1 MSVFNSIKHF
11 DALPAGKIAE
21 EVNSVLRTHR
31 RLVITAP
38 PGSGKSTLLPLTIL
52 QDMPEGKILML
63 EPRRAAAR
71 QIAMR
76 MAEEIGERIGATVG
90 YRMRFE
96 SKVSENTRL
105 EVVTEGIL
113 ERMLID
119 DPTLEGI
126 SVVIFDEFHERSLTS
141 DLTLALTLQAQN
153 LIRDDL
159 KIIIMSATMDSE
171 EICNRLDAA
180 LVRAEGRM
188 FDVEVRYGEDTD
200 PRECVQTAVSAVR
213 RAWREQEGNILVF
226 LPGYSEIARCVESLR
241 QFLPEAEIFPL
252 HGLLPPAEQYKA
264 IEYNPANRRK
274 IVVATPIAE
283 TSLTIEG
290 IRTVVDSGL
299 YRTVRYDP
307 STGLSRLETERITLD
322 MAQQRTGRAGRLS
335 SGVCYRLWSKAME
348 HRMAG
353 HRMPEILS
361 ADLSGMILD
370 IAAWGEN
377 NPLSLPWLTPPPQRA
392 VAEAVKLLFML
403 GAVDHSGCIT
413 QHGKRMA
420 GLPCHPRISNMLVK
434 APGEGARALACDLA
448 AILEE
453 KDPLNND
460 GDADINVRINLLRQN
475 RRGKLTGAWKR
486 IERASAQYRRLAR
499 CEADNTPPDP
509 MIAGNLIA
517 LAFPERI
524 AMRLKDG
531 VYRLPSGDNVRLNE
545 EDDLSACEFLSVA
558 AMDRRIFLAS
568 PVSKQTLNNHANLHD
583 NISWNAREGR
593 LVAMRESRIGV
604 LVLDSR
610 KIENPDSEQIV
621 EVLCDAAR
629 KHGRSMFDFN
639 DATASLQ
646 QRMQTVRDWHPE
658 LNIPDMST
666 DTLLENAHQWLPA
679 YCEGPITTQSLH
691 KIDICLVIKGMIG
704 YELMRQVDTIAPE
717 QLRLPGGRN
726 VIIQYRQGTPDPVV
740 SVRLQDCLGML
751 DTPRVDH
758 GTRPVLM
765 ELLSPGFKPVQLTR
779 DLHGFWTG
787 TYFEVRKELKRRYP
801 KHRWPDDPLNPNS

>member
-1 MSVFNSIKHF
+1 MSAFRSIKHF
-11 DALPAGKIAE
+11 DTLPAGKIAQ
-21 EVNSVLRTHR
+21 EVNSVLRTHG

-52 QDMPEGKILML
+52 QDMSEGKILML

-76 MAEEIGERIGATVG
+76 MADEIGEPIGATVG

-96 SKVSENTRL
+96 SKASQSTRI

-113 ERMLID
+113 ERMLIA

-126 SVVIFDEFHERSLTS
+126 SAVIFDEFHERSLTS

-159 KIIIMSATMDSE
+159 KIIIMSATMNSE
-171 EICNRLDAA
+171 EICNRLGAA
-180 LVRAEGRM
+180 LVTAEGRM

-213 RAWREQEGNILVF
+213 RAWCEQEGNILVF

-241 QFLPEAEIFPL
+241 QFMPEAEIFPL

-290 IRTVVDSGL
+290 IKTVVDSGL

-335 SGVCYRLWSKAME
+335 SGVCYRMWSKAME
-348 HRMAG
+348 HRMAE
-353 HRMPEILS
+353 HRVPEILS

-370 IAAWGEN
+370 IAAWGES
-377 NPLSLPWLTPPPQRA
+377 NPLALPWLTPPPQRA
-392 VAEAVKLLFML
+392 VAEAVRLLSML
-403 GAVDHSGCIT
+403 GAVDESGSIT
-413 QHGKRMA
+413 GHGKRMA
-420 GLPCHPRISNMLVK
+420 GLPCHPRISNMLVN
-434 APGEGARALACDLA
+434 ASGDSARALACDLA

-453 KDPLNND
+453 KDPMND
-460 GDADINVRINLLRQN
+460 DRDADINTRIALLRQY
-475 RRGKLTGAWKR
+475 RRGTLMGAWKR
-486 IERASAQYRRLAR
+486 IERAAAQYRRLAR
-499 CEADNTPPDP
+499 CGANNTPPDP
-509 MIAGNLIA
+509 VITGNLIA

-531 VYRLPSGDNVRLNE
+531 VYRLPSGENIRLNE
-545 EDDLSACEFLSVA
+545 EDDLSACEFLAVA

-568 PVSKQTLNNHANLHD
+568 PVSKDTLRAHANTHD
-583 NISWNAREGR
+583 NISWNSREGK

-604 LVLDSR
+604 LVLESR
-610 KIENPDSEQIV
+610 KLENPDPGTLT
-621 EVLCDAAR
+621 EVLCEAAK
-629 KHGRSMFDFN
+629 KHGLSMFDFN
-639 DATASLQ
+639 DATAALQ
-646 QRMQTVRDWHPE
+646 QRLQTVSGWHPE

-666 DTLLENAHQWLPA
+666 DTLLENARQWLPM
-679 YCEGPITTQSLH
+679 YSEGATTIASLH
-691 KIDICLVIKGMIG
+691 KIDMCQVIKGMVG
-704 YELMRQVDTIAPE
+704 YDLMSQVDSIAPE
-717 QLRLPGGRN
+717 HLRLPGGRN
-726 VIIQYRQGTPDPVV
+726 VRIQYRQGTPDPVV
-740 SVRLQDCLGML
+740 SARLQDCLGML
-751 DTPRVDH
+751 DTPRVDN

-779 DLHGFWTG
+779 DLRGFWTG
-787 TYFEVRKELKRRYP
+787 TYYDVRKELKRRYP
-801 KHRWPDDPLNPNS
+801 KHRWPDDPLAPNS

>member
-76 MAEEIGERIGATVG
+76 MAEEIGKRIGATVG

-200 PRECVQTAVSAVR
+200 PRECVQAAVSAVR

-241 QFLPEAEIFPL
+241 QFLPETEIFPL

-392 VAEAVKLLFML
+392 VAEAVKLLFIL

-434 APGEGARALACDLA
+434 APGDGARALACDLA

-460 GDADINVRINLLRQN
+460 GDADINTRIALLRQY
-475 RRGKLTGAWKR
+475 RRDTLMGAWKR
-486 IERASAQYRRLAR
+486 IERAAAQYRRLAR
-499 CEADNTPPDP
+499 CGADNTPPNP
-509 MIAGNLIA
+509 VITGNLIA

-531 VYRLPSGDNVRLNE
+531 VYRLPSGENIRLNE
-545 EDDLSACEFLSVA
+545 EDDLSACEFLAVA

-568 PVSKQTLNNHANLHD
+568 PVSKDTLHAHANLHD
-583 NISWNAREGR
+583 NISWNSREGK

-604 LVLDSR
+604 LVLESR
-610 KIENPDSEQIV
+610 KLENPDPGALT
-621 EVLCDAAR
+621 EVLCEAAK
-629 KHGRSMFDFN
+629 KHGLSMFNFN
-639 DATASLQ
+639 DATAALQ
-646 QRMQTVRDWHPE
+646 QRLQTVSGWHPE

-666 DTLLENAHQWLPA
+666 DTLLENARQWLPMYA
-679 YCEGPITTQSLH
+679 EGATTVASLH
-691 KIDICLVIKGMIG
+691 KIDMCQVIKGMVG
-704 YELMRQVDTIAPE
+704 YELMNRVDAIAPE
-717 QLRLPGGRN
+717 HLRLPGGRN
-726 VIIQYRQGTPDPVV
+726 VRIQYRQGTPDPVV
-740 SVRLQDCLGML
+740 STRLQDCLGML
-751 DTPRVDH
+751 DTPRVDN
-758 GTRPVLM
+758 GRRPVLM

>member
-1 MSVFNSIKHF
+1 MNAFSSIKHF
-11 DALPAGKIAE
+11 DTLPAGKIAE
-21 EVNSVLRTHR
+21 EVNRELRSHG

-52 QDMPEGKILML
+52 QDIPEGKIVML

-76 MAEEIGERIGATVG
+76 MADEIGERIGATVG

-96 SKVSENTRL
+96 SKVSETTRL

-113 ERMLID
+113 ERMLIA

-126 SVVIFDEFHERSLTS
+126 SAVIFDEFHERSLTS

-159 KIIIMSATMDSE
+159 KIIIMSATMNSE
-171 EICNRLDAA
+171 EICNRLGAA
-180 LVRAEGRM
+180 LVTAEGRM
-188 FDVEVRYGEDTD
+188 FDVEVRYGGDTD

-226 LPGYSEIARCVESLR
+226 LPGYSEIARCVESLK
-241 QFLPEAEIFPL
+241 QILPEAEIFPL
-252 HGLLPPAEQYKA
+252 HGLLPPADQYKA
-264 IEYNPANRRK
+264 IEYNPENRRK

-299 YRTVRYDP
+299 YRTVLYDP

-348 HRMAG
+348 HRMAE
-353 HRMPEILS
+353 HRLPEVSS

-377 NPLSLPWLTPPPQRA
+377 KPLSLPWLTPPPQRA
-392 VAEAVKLLFML
+392 VAEAVRLLSML
-403 GAVDHSGCIT
+403 GAVDESGSIT
-413 QHGKRMA
+413 GHGKRMA

-434 APGEGARALACDLA
+434 APCDGARALACDLA

-453 KDPLNND
+453 KDPMND
-460 GDADINVRINLLRQN
+460 DRDADINTRIALLRQY
-475 RRGKLTGAWKR
+475 RRDTLMGAWKR
-486 IERASAQYRRLAR
+486 IERAAAQYRHLAR

-509 MIAGNLIA
+509 VITGNLIA

-531 VYRLPSGDNVRLNE
+531 VYRLPSGENVRLNE

-568 PVSKQTLNNHANLHD
+568 PVSKQTLNNHANMHD
-583 NISWNAREGR
+583 NISWNVREGR

-610 KIENPDSEQIV
+610 KIENPDPDALT
-621 EVLCDAAR
+621 EVLCEAAK

-646 QRMQTVRDWHPE
+646 QRLQTVSGWHPE

-666 DTLLENAHQWLPA
+666 DTLLENARQWLPM
-679 YCEGPITTQSLH
+679 YSEGATTIASLH
-691 KIDICLVIKGMIG
+691 KIDMCQVIKGMVG
-704 YELMRQVDTIAPE
+704 YDLMSQVDSIAPE
-717 QLRLPGGRN
+717 HLRLPGGRN
-726 VIIQYRQGTPDPVV
+726 VRIQYRQGTPDPVV
-740 SVRLQDCLGML
+740 SARLQDCLGML

-801 KHRWPDDPLNPNS
+801 KHRWPDDPLAPNS

>member
-1 MSVFNSIKHF
+1 MNAFSSIKHF
-11 DALPAGKIAE
+11 DTLPAGKIAE
-21 EVNSVLRTHR
+21 EVNRELRSHG

-52 QDMPEGKILML
+52 QDIPEGKIVML

-76 MAEEIGERIGATVG
+76 MADEIGERIGATVG

-96 SKVSENTRL
+96 SKVSETTRL

-113 ERMLID
+113 ERLLIA

-126 SVVIFDEFHERSLTS
+126 SAVIFDEFHERSLTS

-159 KIIIMSATMDSE
+159 KIIIMSATMNSE
-171 EICNRLDAA
+171 EICNRLGAA
-180 LVRAEGRM
+180 LVTAEGRM
-188 FDVEVRYGEDTD
+188 FDVEVRYGGDTD

-226 LPGYSEIARCVESLR
+226 LPGYSDIARCVESLK
-241 QFLPEAEIFPL
+241 QILPEAEIFPL
-252 HGLLPPAEQYKA
+252 HGMLTPVEQYKA

-348 HRMAG
+348 HRMAE
-353 HRMPEILS
+353 HRVPEILS

-370 IAAWGEN
+370 IAAWGES

-392 VAEAVKLLFML
+392 VAEAVRLLSML
-403 GAVDHSGCIT
+403 GAVDESGSIT
-413 QHGKRMA
+413 GHGKRMA

-434 APGEGARALACDLA
+434 APGDSARALACDLA

-453 KDPLNND
+453 KDPMND
-460 GDADINVRINLLRQN
+460 DRDADINTRIALLRQY
-475 RRGKLTGAWKR
+475 RRGTLMGAWKR
-486 IERASAQYRRLAR
+486 IERAAAQYRHLAR
-499 CEADNTPPDP
+499 CGADNTPPDP
-509 MIAGNLIA
+509 VITGNLIA

-531 VYRLPSGDNVRLNE
+531 VYRLPSGENIRLNE
-545 EDDLSACEFLSVA
+545 EDDLSACEFLAVA

-568 PVSKQTLNNHANLHD
+568 PVSKDTLHAHANLHD
-583 NISWNAREGR
+583 NISWNSREGK

-604 LVLDSR
+604 LVLESR
-610 KIENPDSEQIV
+610 KIEDPDPDALT
-621 EVLCDAAR
+621 EVLCEAAK
-629 KHGRSMFDFN
+629 KHGLSMFDFN
-639 DATASLQ
+639 DATAALQ
-646 QRMQTVRDWHPE
+646 QRLQTVSGWHPE

-666 DTLLENAHQWLPA
+666 DTLLENARQWLPMYA
-679 YCEGPITTQSLH
+679 EGATTVASLH
-691 KIDICLVIKGMIG
+691 KIDMCQVIKGMVG
-704 YELMRQVDTIAPE
+704 YELMNRVDAIAPE
-717 QLRLPGGRN
+717 HLRLPGGRN
-726 VIIQYRQGTPDPVV
+726 VRIQYRQGTPDPVV
-740 SVRLQDCLGML
+740 SARLQDCLGML
-751 DTPRVDH
+751 DTPRVDN

-779 DLHGFWTG
+779 DLRGFWTG
-787 TYFEVRKELKRRYP
+787 TYYDVRKELKRRYP
-801 KHRWPDDPLNPNS
+801 KHRWPDDPLAPNS

>member
-1 MSVFNSIKHF
+1 MSAFRSIKHF
-11 DALPAGKIAE
+11 DTLPAGKIAQ
-21 EVNSVLRTHR
+21 EVNSVLRTHG

-52 QDMPEGKILML
+52 QDMSEGKILML

-76 MAEEIGERIGATVG
+76 MADEIGEPIGATVG

-96 SKVSENTRL
+96 SKASQSTRI

-113 ERMLID
+113 ERMLIA

-126 SVVIFDEFHERSLTS
+126 SAVIFDEFHERSLTS

-159 KIIIMSATMDSE
+159 KIIIMSATMNSE
-171 EICNRLDAA
+171 EICNRLGAA
-180 LVRAEGRM
+180 LVTAEGRM

-213 RAWREQEGNILVF
+213 RAWCEQEGNILVF

-241 QFLPEAEIFPL
+241 QFMPEAEIFPL

-290 IRTVVDSGL
+290 IKTVVDSGL

-335 SGVCYRLWSKAME
+335 SGVCYRMWSKAME
-348 HRMAG
+348 HRMAE
-353 HRMPEILS
+353 HRVPEILS

-370 IAAWGEN
+370 IAAWGES

-392 VAEAVKLLFML
+392 VAEAVRLLSML
-403 GAVDHSGCIT
+403 GAVDESGSIT
-413 QHGKRMA
+413 GHGKRMA

-434 APGEGARALACDLA
+434 APGDGARALACDLA

-453 KDPLNND
+453 KDPMND
-460 GDADINVRINLLRQN
+460 DRDADINTRIALLRQY
-475 RRGKLTGAWKR
+475 RRGTLMGAWKR
-486 IERASAQYRRLAR
+486 IERAAAQYRRLAR
-499 CEADNTPPDP
+499 CGADNTPPDP
-509 MIAGNLIA
+509 VITGNLIA

-531 VYRLPSGDNVRLNE
+531 VYRLPSGENVRLNE
-545 EDDLSACEFLSVA
+545 EDDLSACEFMAVA

-568 PVSKQTLNNHANLHD
+568 PVSKDTLRAHANLHD
-583 NISWNAREGR
+583 NISWNSREGK

-604 LVLDSR
+604 LVIESR
-610 KIENPDSEQIV
+610 KLENPDPGALT
-621 EVLCDAAR
+621 EVLCEAAK
-629 KHGRSMFDFN
+629 KHGLSMFDFN
-639 DATASLQ
+639 DATAALQ
-646 QRMQTVRDWHPE
+646 QRLQTVSGWHPE

-666 DTLLENAHQWLPA
+666 DTLLENARQWLPM
-679 YCEGPITTQSLH
+679 YSEGATTIASLH
-691 KIDICLVIKGMIG
+691 KIDMCQVIKGMVG
-704 YELMRQVDTIAPE
+704 YDLMSQVDSIAPE
-717 QLRLPGGRN
+717 HLRLPGGRN
-726 VIIQYRQGTPDPVV
+726 VRIQYRQGTPDPVV
-740 SVRLQDCLGML
+740 SARLQDCLGML
-751 DTPRVDH
+751 DTPRVDN

-779 DLHGFWTG
+779 DLRGFWTG
-787 TYFEVRKELKRRYP
+787 TYYDVRKELKRRYP
-801 KHRWPDDPLNPNS
+801 KHRWPDDPLAPNS

>member
-1 MSVFNSIKHF
+1 MNAFSNIKHF
-11 DALPAGKIAE
+11 DTLPAGKIAE
-21 EVNSVLRTHR
+21 EVNRELRSHG

-52 QDMPEGKILML
+52 QDMSEGKILML

-71 QIAMR
+71 QIAIR
-76 MAEEIGERIGATVG
+76 MADEIGEPIGATVG

-96 SKVSENTRL
+96 SKASQSTRI

-113 ERMLID
+113 ERMLIA

-126 SVVIFDEFHERSLTS
+126 SAVIFDEFHERSLTS

-159 KIIIMSATMDSE
+159 KIIIMSATMNSE
-171 EICNRLDAA
+171 EICNRLGAA
-180 LVRAEGRM
+180 LVTAEGRM

-213 RAWREQEGNILVF
+213 RAWCEQEGNILVF

-241 QFLPEAEIFPL
+241 QFMPEAEIFPL

-290 IRTVVDSGL
+290 IKTVVDSGL

-335 SGVCYRLWSKAME
+335 SGVCYRMWSKAME
-348 HRMAG
+348 HRMAE
-353 HRMPEILS
+353 HRVPEILS

-370 IAAWGEN
+370 IAAWGES
-377 NPLSLPWLTPPPQRA
+377 NPLALPWLTPPPQRA
-392 VAEAVKLLFML
+392 VAEAVRLLSML
-403 GAVDHSGCIT
+403 GAVDESGSIT
-413 QHGKRMA
+413 GHGKRMA
-420 GLPCHPRISNMLVK
+420 GLPCHPRISNMLVN
-434 APGEGARALACDLA
+434 ASGDSARALACDLA

-453 KDPLNND
+453 KDPMND
-460 GDADINVRINLLRQN
+460 DRDADINTRIALLRQY
-475 RRGKLTGAWKR
+475 RRGTLMGAWKR
-486 IERASAQYRRLAR
+486 IERAAAQYRRLAR

-509 MIAGNLIA
+509 VITGNLIA

-531 VYRLPSGDNVRLNE
+531 VYRLPSGENIRLNE

-568 PVSKQTLNNHANLHD
+568 PVSKDTLRAHANTHD
-583 NISWNAREGR
+583 NISWNSREGK

-604 LVLDSR
+604 LVLESR
-610 KIENPDSEQIV
+610 KLENPDPGTLT
-621 EVLCDAAR
+621 EVLCEAAK
-629 KHGRSMFDFN
+629 KHGLSMFDFN
-639 DATASLQ
+639 DATAALQ
-646 QRMQTVRDWHPE
+646 QRLQTVSGWHPE

-666 DTLLENAHQWLPA
+666 DTLLENARQWLPM
-679 YCEGPITTQSLH
+679 YSEGATTIASLH
-691 KIDICLVIKGMIG
+691 KIDMCQVIKGMVG
-704 YELMRQVDTIAPE
+704 YDLMSQVDSIAPE
-717 QLRLPGGRN
+717 HLRLPGGRN
-726 VIIQYRQGTPDPVV
+726 VRIQYRQGTPDPVV
-740 SVRLQDCLGML
+740 SARLQDCLGML
-751 DTPRVDH
+751 DTPRVDN

-779 DLHGFWTG
+779 DLRGFWTG
-787 TYFEVRKELKRRYP
+787 TYYDVRKELKRRYP
-801 KHRWPDDPLNPNS
+801 KHRWPDDPLAPNS

>member
-1 MSVFNSIKHF
+1 MNAFSNIKHF
-11 DALPAGKIAE
+11 DTLPAGKIAE
-21 EVNSVLRTHR
+21 EVNRELRSHG

-52 QDMPEGKILML
+52 QDMSEGKILML

-71 QIAMR
+71 QIAIR
-76 MAEEIGERIGATVG
+76 MADEIGEPIGATVG

-96 SKVSENTRL
+96 SKASQSTRI

-113 ERMLID
+113 ERMLIA

-126 SVVIFDEFHERSLTS
+126 SAVIFDEFHERSLTS

-159 KIIIMSATMDSE
+159 KIIIMSATMNSE
-171 EICNRLDAA
+171 EICNRLGAA
-180 LVRAEGRM
+180 LVTAEGRM

-213 RAWREQEGNILVF
+213 RAWCEQEGNILVF

-241 QFLPEAEIFPL
+241 QFMPEAEIFPL

-290 IRTVVDSGL
+290 IKTVVDSGL

-335 SGVCYRLWSKAME
+335 SGVCYRMWSKAME
-348 HRMAG
+348 HRMAE
-353 HRMPEILS
+353 HRVPEILS

-370 IAAWGEN
+370 IAAWGES
-377 NPLSLPWLTPPPQRA
+377 NPLALPWLTPPPQRA
-392 VAEAVKLLFML
+392 VAEAVRLLSML
-403 GAVDHSGCIT
+403 GAVDESGSIT
-413 QHGKRMA
+413 GHGKRMA
-420 GLPCHPRISNMLVK
+420 GLPCHPRISNMLVN
-434 APGEGARALACDLA
+434 ASGDSARALACDLA

-453 KDPLNND
+453 KDPMND
-460 GDADINVRINLLRQN
+460 DRDADINTRIALLRQY
-475 RRGKLTGAWKR
+475 RRGTLMGAWKR
-486 IERASAQYRRLAR
+486 IERAAAQYRRLAR

-509 MIAGNLIA
+509 VITGNLIA

-531 VYRLPSGDNVRLNE
+531 VYRLPSGENIRLNE

-568 PVSKQTLNNHANLHD
+568 PVSKDTLRAHANTHD
-583 NISWNAREGR
+583 NISWNSREGK

-604 LVLDSR
+604 LVIESR
-610 KIENPDSEQIV
+610 KLENPDPGALT
-621 EVLCDAAR
+621 EVLCEAAK
-629 KHGRSMFDFN
+629 KHGLSMFNFN
-639 DATASLQ
+639 DATAALQ
-646 QRMQTVRDWHPE
+646 QRLQTVSGWHPE

-666 DTLLENAHQWLPA
+666 DTLLENARQWLPM
-679 YCEGPITTQSLH
+679 YSEGATTIASLH
-691 KIDICLVIKGMIG
+691 KIDMCQVIKGMVG
-704 YELMRQVDTIAPE
+704 YDLMSQVDSIAPE
-717 QLRLPGGRN
+717 HLRLPGGRN
-726 VIIQYRQGTPDPVV
+726 VRIQYRQGTPDPVV
-740 SVRLQDCLGML
+740 SARLQDCLGML
-751 DTPRVDH
+751 DTPRVDN

-779 DLHGFWTG
+779 DLRGFWTG
-787 TYFEVRKELKRRYP
+787 TYYDVRKELKRRYP
-801 KHRWPDDPLNPNS
+801 KHRWPDDPLAPNS